1 MMMPKAAILKKFA
14 SDNILNSIRR
24 VLVNEIPTWTFD
36 NVQFINFNSSIYNME
51 YIIQRLH
58 LIPLNQERV
67 PEEANGLS
75 ASCKVENNTSSW
87 RKVTPRDI
95 KISGGS
101 INNMIEKDILNNL
114 PIIYLPPN
122 ESIQFKMS
130 FAKSNKYGYNKY
142 CHCWYDDNA
151 FYIESIGKCNNYKL
165 AINKAIQYLIQQCN
179 TIKDIIAKKSKDA
192 LLTGKVEIDI
202 SNVSR
207 SALNLIIKTFRDEF
221 TKAIAYTKWLREH
234 KDYNGMPNVESLV
247 TPNDFIAAVTQPH
260 MSEQSFKIF
269 MDMKDIYIRRDQ
281 LGTAEKETEKYYAPD
296 MFDMIMTKQY
306 SVDANNQAVHP
317 CYRMLC
323 QAIDLT
329 VKTLSNLIIH

>member
-1 MMMPKAAILKKFA
+1 MMMPKATILKKFA
-14 SDNILNSIRR
+14 SDNVLNSIRR

-36 NVQFINFNSSIYNME
+36 NVQFIDFNSSIYNME

-58 LIPLNQERV
+58 LIPLIQENV
-67 PEEANGLS
+67 ADGATGLS

-95 KISGGS
+95 KITGGS

-122 ESIQFKMS
+122 ESIHFKMS
-130 FAKSNKYGYNKY
+130 FAKSNKNGYNKY

-151 FYIESIGKCNNYKL
+151 FYIESIGKCNNPNN
-165 AINKAIQYLIQQCN
+165 AINNAIQYLIQQCN

-192 LLTGKVEIDI
+192 PLTGKVEIDI

-221 TKAIAYTKWLREH
+221 TKAVAYTKWLREH
-234 KDYNGMPNVESLV
+234 KDYNGMPPADALV
-247 TPNDFIAAVTQPH
+247 TPDDFIAAVTQPH

-269 MDMKDIYIRRDQ
+269 MDMKDIYIKRNQ
-281 LGTAEKETEKYYAPD
+281 LGTAKEEENSLHAPD
-296 MFDMIMTKQY
+296 MFDTIMTKQY
-306 SVDANNQAVHP
+306 GVDTNNQVGHP

-323 QAIDLT
+323 QSIDLT
-329 VKTLSNLIIH
+329 VKTLSNLMIQ